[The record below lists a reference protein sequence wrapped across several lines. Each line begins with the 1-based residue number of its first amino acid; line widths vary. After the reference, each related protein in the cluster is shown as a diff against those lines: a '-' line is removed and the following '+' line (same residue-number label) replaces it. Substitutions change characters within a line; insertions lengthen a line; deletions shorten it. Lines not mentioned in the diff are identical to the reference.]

1 MGSQGSSCVTSLPP
15 PRNLGSVL
23 ISDLIQENNLMALL
37 EAKERSQ
44 AHQKMVEHLVEKG
57 FIAKELLQSC
67 LKALQA
73 REDKMTTAMGGGFA
87 IPHAT
92 IPKLGKLVTL
102 FARCPAGVDCQAM
115 DGKPVKLF
123 FLILV
128 PADQAQVHLQTL
140 ATVAKFFNRRGIKT
154 KILEAKSPP
163 EILQLFQPN

>member
-1 MGSQGSSCVTSLPP
+1 M
-15 PRNLGSVL
+15 L
-23 ISDLIQENNLMALL
+23 ISELIQEKNLIAQL
-37 EAKERSQ
+37 EAEDRPQ
-44 AHQKMVEHLVEKG
+44 AYQKMLEHLV
-57 FIAKELLQSC
+57 AKSVIPKDVLPSAE
-67 LKALQA
+67 KALQV
-73 REDKMTTAMGGGFA
+73 REEKMTTAMGGGFA

-92 IPKLGKLVTL
+92 IPKLKQLATL

-154 KILEAKSPP
+154 KILEAKGPA
-163 EILQLFQPN
+163 EILQLFQSN

>member
-1 MGSQGSSCVTSLPP
+1 
-15 PRNLGSVL
+15 VL
-23 ISDLIQENNLMALL
+23 ISELIQEKNLIAQL
-37 EAKERSQ
+37 EAEDRPQ
-44 AHQKMVEHLVEKG
+44 VYQKMLEHLV
-57 FIAKELLQSC
+57 AKSVIPKDVLPAAE
-67 LKALQA
+67 KALQV
-73 REDKMTTAMGGGFA
+73 RDEKMTTAMGGGFA

-92 IPKLGKLVTL
+92 LPKLKQLATL

-154 KILEAKSPP
+154 KILGAKEPA
-163 EILQLFQPN
+163 EILQLFQSN

>member
-1 MGSQGSSCVTSLPP
+1 M
-15 PRNLGSVL
+15 L
-23 ISDLIQENNLMALL
+23 ISELIQEKNLIAQL
-37 EAKERSQ
+37 EAEDRPQ
-44 AHQKMVEHLVEKG
+44 AYRKMLEQLA
-57 FIAKELLQSC
+57 AKDVIPKDLLPSAE
-67 LKALQA
+67 KALQV

-92 IPKLGKLVTL
+92 IPKLKQVATL

-128 PADQAQVHLQTL
+128 PEDQAQVHLQTL

-154 KILEAKSPP
+154 KILEAKGPA
-163 EILQLFQPN
+163 EILQLFQSH